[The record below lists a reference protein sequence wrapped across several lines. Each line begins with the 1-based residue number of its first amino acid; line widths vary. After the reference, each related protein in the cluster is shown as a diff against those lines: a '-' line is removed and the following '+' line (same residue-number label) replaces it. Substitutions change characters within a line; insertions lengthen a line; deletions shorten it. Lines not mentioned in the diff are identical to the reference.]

1 MSDEIQALIDERGER
16 YGDFTFHAG
25 VVEALIQVVMSHP
38 GWNNLLPFHKQ
49 AIRVTFDKLARTLNG
64 DPSYI
69 DNVDDILGYWQLVK
83 ERMEHYERM
92 KEARAK
98 QQAEAKAKADA
109 AELEALRQEKLSR
122 RRAKRNTI

>member
-1 MSDEIQALIDERGER
+1 MSDEIQKLIDERGER

-38 GWNNLLPFHKQ
+38 GWNRLLPFHKQ

-64 DPSYI
+64 DPSYS

-92 KEARAK
+92 KEAAAK
-98 QQAEAKAKADA
+98 QAADAKAAADA
-109 AELEALRQEKLSR
+109 AELEALRQEKLAR
-122 RRAKRNTI
+122 RRAARAK

>member
-1 MSDEIQALIDERGER
+1 MSDEIQKLIDERGER

-38 GWNNLLPFHKQ
+38 GWNRLLPFHKQ

-64 DPSYI
+64 DPSYL

-92 KEARAK
+92 KEAAAK
-98 QQAEAKAKADA
+98 QAADAKAAADA
-109 AELEALRQEKLSR
+109 AELEALRQEKLAR
-122 RRAKRNTI
+122 RRNSRKG

>member
-1 MSDEIQALIDERGER
+1 MSDEIQKLIDERGER

-38 GWNNLLPFHKQ
+38 GWNRLLPFHKQ

-69 DNVDDILGYWQLVK
+69 DNVDDILGYWKLVK
-83 ERMEHYERM
+83 ERMEHYERR
-92 KEARAK
+92 KEAAAK
-98 QQAEAKAKADA
+98 QAADAKAAADA
-109 AELEALRQEKLSR
+109 AYEALRQEKLAR
-122 RRAKRNTI
+122 RRAARAK

>member
-1 MSDEIQALIDERGER
+1 MSDEIQKLIDERGER

-38 GWNNLLPFHKQ
+38 GWNRLLPFHKQ

-69 DNVDDILGYWQLVK
+69 DNVDDILGYWKLVK

-92 KEARAK
+92 KEAAAK
-98 QQAEAKAKADA
+98 QAADAKAAADA
-109 AELEALRQEKLSR
+109 AELEALRQEKLAR
-122 RRAKRNTI
+122 RRAARAK